1 MTDLSRTE
9 EHGGLY
15 GRLLQRLA
23 LALEEA
29 DAAGLRGTPASD
41 ELELSGLS
49 PAELQLVRA
58 YLEQD
63 LSWLK
68 GWHAAAEQLALLEQQ
83 TVSASSARG
92 SAKPAGNA
100 PVRLKP
106 RQQLCCAVCGT
117 PVTGLHAEDIQACH
131 CCGSQLFRSGAMPR

>member
-29 DAAGLRGTPASD
+29 DAAGQRGTQLSA
-41 ELELSGLS
+41 ELELKGLS

-68 GWHAAAEQLALLEQQ
+68 GWHAAAEQFALLKQQ
-83 TVSASSARG
+83 SVSASSARG
-92 SAKPAGNA
+92 AKPAGSS
-100 PVRLKP
+100 PVRLKR
-106 RQQLCCAVCGT
+106 RQLLCCAVCGT
-117 PVTGLHAEDIQACH
+117 PVSWLHAEDIQACH
-131 CCGSQLFRSGAMPR
+131 SCGSQLFRSGAAPR